1 MSVILCRQACVAR
14 VWFGVF
20 PRGKYGLHAL
30 HTGTCRRAYTRG
42 IKQSLMYRNKYV
54 TRAIADVK
62 LVLLGELL
70 HACVFDM
77 CLFCA
82 CEMSSCTVVSLR
94 NEEEPALTLGC
105 DSSFALSVTWPYQRS
120 CQSTALLLTAA
131 KNSFVSAVRWSF
143 VFCFFALKQ

>member
-1 MSVILCRQACVAR
+1 
-14 VWFGVF
+14 
-20 PRGKYGLHAL
+20 
-30 HTGTCRRAYTRG
+30 
-42 IKQSLMYRNKYV
+42 MYRNKYV
-54 TRAIADVK
+54 SRAIADVK
-62 LVLLGELL
+62 LVLVGELL

-82 CEMSSCTVVSLR
+82 CEMSSCAVVSLW

-131 KNSFVSAVRWSF
+131 KNSFVSAVRQSF